1 MIPHSSAPSS
11 QTLQPDSQA
20 TLSPAPSQLDL
31 SHLPPIFVSAT
42 HFEHDDLHELEDE
55 LAAAGAILTYDLS
68 EARIVLSKAL
78 SKKRIAFDLRAKG
91 LWTEEVQP
99 RDARLHVLDAGTDG
113 TSDERPT
120 KRRMLDATQ
129 RFSHDIGK
137 TQAKAIVVDDED
149 TDSDVEV
156 IECMT
161 SKVSA
166 AARPSG
172 MSSQTAD
179 ASTTLA
185 DDHDTIRVIRM
196 NWFEDSLKAGFP
208 LPLDHYITYL
218 ARSIPKP
225 VTEATSVPKA
235 SPKPATRAAT
245 TTAASPHLDHDGR
258 HILER
263 AKEDAASTSKSR
275 DPLGRRNFGQ
285 VVAAAKT
292 ASWAGGNGKS
302 QKEYAHLLHAT
313 TTEEE
318 TGCSSELPEMP
329 DWVKQ
334 GIKYSCQRST
344 PATSPNTAFTDQLKK
359 IQLAR
364 TLTNDEIGVRAYSTS
379 IASLSAY
386 PYQLSNPREILAL
399 PGCDA
404 KIANL
409 FVEYSNTG
417 KIQAVEDLEA
427 DEDMKVLRLFYE
439 IWGVGATTA
448 REFYYDR
455 GWKDLDDIVEYG
467 WSTLSRVQQI
477 GVKYYDEFLD
487 RIPRKEVEGIGATI
501 HRHAVKVRDSSVQS
515 LIVGGYR
522 RAKQACGDVDMIVSH
537 PDEGQTLNIVNDIV
551 ASLEDEGWITHTLL
565 LSLHSSKR
573 NQETLPYKSREG
585 PSGSHGGF
593 DTLDKALVVW
603 QDPVWPT
610 KAADEAR
617 ARETGEKLRNPNI
630 HRRVDIIIA
639 PWRTVGC
646 AVTGWSGGTTFQRD
660 LRRYAKNTRGWKF
673 DSSGIRDRANGEVMD
688 VEGYSEYKGLIG
700 EGRAKDMVQAEKRV
714 FEGWGW
720 CTGSLGTG
728 SLGSGMVDEWI
739 LVGTGRPRRVGLHGG
754 LRAWRLNSRWQKLAG
769 TVLPLHQ
776 CCHVLTID

>member
-1 MIPHSSAPSS
+1 MIGVPPLTNSAVLDTMAHSSPPSS
-11 QTLQPDSQA
+11 QTLQVDSQA

-31 SHLPPIFVSAT
+31 SHLPPIYVSAT

-55 LAAAGAILTYDLS
+55 LTAARAILTYDLS
-68 EARIVLSKAL
+68 EAQIVLSKAL
-78 SKKRIAFDLRAKG
+78 SKKRIAYDLRAKG
-91 LWTEEVQP
+91 LWTEEVEP
-99 RDARLHVLDAGTDG
+99 REARLHALDAGTDG
-113 TSDERPT
+113 ASDERPT
-120 KRRMLDATQ
+120 KRRMLNATQ
-129 RFSHDIGK
+129 RPSHGNGK
-137 TQAKAIVVDDED
+137 TQARAIVIDDEE

-156 IECMT
+156 TECKT
-161 SKVSA
+161 FKVSA

-179 ASTTLA
+179 ASTTLE
-185 DDHDTIRVIRM
+185 DNHDNIRAIRV
-196 NWFEDSLKAGFP
+196 NWFEDSMKAGFL
-208 LPLDHYITYL
+208 LPLDTYTTYL

-225 VTEATSVPKA
+225 VAEATPEPKA
-235 SPKPATRAAT
+235 SLKRATRAET
-245 TTAASPHLDHDGR
+245 TIAASPHLDHDSR
-258 HILER
+258 RILER
-263 AKEDAASTSKSR
+263 AKEDAASTSQSHDR
-275 DPLGRRNFGQ
+275 LGRRTFGH
-285 VVAAAKT
+285 VVAAAQP
-292 ASWAGGNGKS
+292 ASWAGSHGKG

-318 TGCSSELPEMP
+318 TGHSSELPEMP
-329 DWVKQ
+329 DWVKE

-344 PATSPNTAFTDQLKK
+344 PATSPNIAFTDQLKK

-386 PYQLSNPREILAL
+386 PYLLSSPREVLTL

-409 FVEYSNTG
+409 FVEYSNTS
-417 KIQAVEDLEA
+417 KIKAVEDLEA
-427 DEDMKVLRLFYE
+427 DEDMKILRLFYE

-487 RIPRKEVEGIGATI
+487 RIPRKEVEEIGAII
-501 HRHAVKVRDSSVQS
+501 HRHAVEVRDAGVQS

-522 RAKQACGDVDMIVSH
+522 R
-537 PDEGQTLNIVNDIV
+537 DEGQTLNIVNDIV

-565 LSLHSSKR
+565 LSLHNSKR

-617 ARETGEKLRNPNI
+617 ALETGEKLRNPNI

-688 VEGYSEYKGLIG
+688 VEGYSEYKGMLG

-714 FEGWGW
+714 FEGMGLVYREP
-720 CTGSLGTG
+720 CDRVTG
-728 SLGSGMVDEWI
+728 
-739 LVGTGRPRRVGLHGG
+739 
-754 LRAWRLNSRWQKLAG
+754 
-769 TVLPLHQ
+769 
-776 CCHVLTID
+776 